1 MIGTF
6 PGKLAL
12 VEGDEVDVDL
22 EIAGGRLRLTTGV
35 SEIGAWPLDACLVTA
50 LPTGAYELTLDGER
64 VAFSPD
70 HPDAFSAVVAR
81 MAPVEP
87 PPPSTGYDL
96 EAALDQ
102 VLGGDASYEV
112 PGLVEESAAEIAVTL
127 EALFATAYP
136 DYEIDE
142 DVDEPLDAHPESD
155 LGVASEPI
163 VEPPSVPTPPP
174 SIIEVVEEV
183 VESDPA
189 PLPDPIPSPPA
200 VAGDAGFDLW
210 SATPAGEEE
219 IDESVEPL
227 VDVSSW
233 VGEVQDVPVWT
244 PPPVAEDDGTEPE
257 PLEEAEPVGEVDPLD
272 RVDPIRIE
280 SPFPERSELGAR
292 WRPGSVEAGEDP
304 EDGEVF
310 DVAEGDDDA
319 AGTGFDTSDSDVYR
333 ADEPDDVGLPEA
345 WRIDE
350 LVDVADDADDDV
362 AADDLSD
369 AVDDLA
375 ADGDTPDGGYRPPTG
390 RNGGFGTGGPPG
402 GWQERPAPRSP
413 DFGGDSAY
421 PERGLRRGS
430 EFDLEGAAAS
440 AGYSMPGDQVEMEE
454 VVERIPAR
462 RGMGGIFSKS
472 AGERFSAVSGALRDQ
487 PELDEDDDLGSVA
500 DQILASQEQLRSGSK
515 VVRFTPALVKKV
527 TIGLVILTIV
537 GGFVLITPTVI
548 GFLVDRVQSEVEV
561 ASPATTVPSGG
572 STVAPTPSTTVPENE
587 TTTGGIAVVD
597 SRPVFELDAAGF
609 VDRWN
614 DTGSRVAESLV
625 IDDVP
630 AVGAFGLG
638 FTRFLGME
646 GVVDDGGLMDSYTV
660 VVDPLGDP
668 QDDQLGIQAFGVAI
682 NVAEP
687 EATGPELS
695 SILLDM
701 GLDVANPV
709 VEGLGGSTARNGV
722 IYALEYDEE
731 RQLIR
736 LTVSAGSSSSQPED
750 PTP

>member
-81 MAPVEP
+81 MTPVES
-87 PPPSTGYDL
+87 PPSTTGYDL

-102 VLGGDASYEV
+102 VLGGNSTYEV

-136 DYEIDE
+136 DYDLEDE
-142 DVDEPLDAHPESD
+142 DEPD
-155 LGVASEPI
+155 LEFEDPLAPAI
-163 VEPPSVPTPPP
+163 
-174 SIIEVVEEV
+174 
-183 VESDPA
+183 ESDPVPDGSRA
-189 PLPDPIPSPPA
+189 AADVAVPTERLPEPEPAPDPIPIPPA
-200 VAGDAGFDLW
+200 APQGDPVDIW
-210 SATPAGEEE
+210 SASP
-219 IDESVEPL
+219 DVPVEPEADDRAAEPM
-227 VDVSSW
+227 VDVSGW
-233 VGEVQDVPVWT
+233 VGEDHDVPVWSPEVVGDEADHT
-244 PPPVAEDDGTEPE
+244 GAVAE
-257 PLEEAEPVGEVDPLD
+257 
-272 RVDPIRIE
+272 
-280 SPFPERSELGAR
+280 PFTADSLPADRSELGAR
-292 WRPGSVEAGEDP
+292 WRPGAVEPDETD
-304 EDGEVF
+304 EV
-310 DVAEGDDDA
+310 
-319 AGTGFDTSDSDVYR
+319 AGTHDDLYR
-333 ADEPDDVGLPEA
+333 ADEPEDVGVPSSWRVSEMLDATAHTPEPAEASLDQEIDDVLGHEPSG
-345 WRIDE
+345 DE
-350 LVDVADDADDDV
+350 HPGDEEADDE
-362 AADDLSD
+362 D
-369 AVDDLA
+369 AI
-375 ADGDTPDGGYRPPTG
+375 GRGYGQLPPSE
-390 RNGGFGTGGPPG
+390 RDNGFGRGGPPG
-402 GWQERPAPRSP
+402 GWPVRPAPRSP
-413 DFGGDSAY
+413 EFGDTGVGPD
-421 PERGLRRGS
+421 RGFTRGS

-440 AGYSMPGDQVEMEE
+440 AGYSMPDDDVEMEE
-454 VVERIPAR
+454 IVERIPAR

-472 AGERFSAVSGALRDQ
+472 AGERFSAVAGAMRDHTDS
-487 PELDEDDDLGSVA
+487 DEDEDTVSVA

-527 TIGLVILTIV
+527 TIGMVIVMIV
-537 GGFVLITPTVI
+537 AGFVLITPTVI
-548 GFLVDRVQSEVEV
+548 GFLVDRVQSEANV
-561 ASPATTVPSGG
+561 ASPATTIPIDAT
-572 STVAPTPSTTVPENE
+572 TVAPAPSTTVPADQ
-587 TTTGGIAVVD
+587 TTAGGIEVVD
-597 SRPVFELDAAGF
+597 AQPVFQLDSAEF

-625 IDDVP
+625 IGDAP
-630 AVGAFGLG
+630 EVGPFGLG
-638 FTRFLGME
+638 FTRYLGME
-646 GVVDDGGLMDSYTV
+646 GIVSDGGLIESYTV

-709 VEGLGGSTARNGV
+709 VEGLGGSTSRNDV
-722 IYALEYDEE
+722 TYALEYDGE

-736 LTVSAGSSSSQPED
+736 LTITSGTAVRTDTTAP
-750 PTP
+750 

>member
-50 LPTGAYELTLDGER
+50 LPSGAYELTLDGER

-81 MAPVEP
+81 MTPVEAP
-87 PPPSTGYDL
+87 PPAAGYDL

-102 VLGGDASYEV
+102 VLGGNASYQV
-112 PGLVEESAAEIAVTL
+112 PGLAEESAAEIAVTL

-142 DVDEPLDAHPESD
+142 ETDDEVVTAVYADLYAAPEPAVDPTSAPSPSQPDPSQPEID
-155 LGVASEPI
+155 EVLASEPD
-163 VEPPSVPTPPP
+163 PVPVT
-174 SIIEVVEEV
+174 
-183 VESDPA
+183 
-189 PLPDPIPSPPA
+189 DPITAPPA

-210 SATPAGEEE
+210 SGAPTAPPEAESDHPAVAP
-219 IDESVEPL
+219 SF
-227 VDVSSW
+227 DVSGW
-233 VGEVQDVPVWT
+233 VGEDQDVPVWT
-244 PPPVAEDDGTEPE
+244 PSHVAEAGVAGVAD
-257 PLEEAEPVGEVDPLD
+257 
-272 RVDPIRIE
+272 VDPIEIE
-280 SPFPERSELGAR
+280 TPLPARSELGAR
-292 WRPGSVEAGEDP
+292 WRPGAVEDDE
-304 EDGEVF
+304 
-310 DVAEGDDDA
+310 DVAA
-319 AGTGFDTSDSDVYR
+319 TGFGSSDHEYQ
-333 ADEPDDVGLPEA
+333 ADEPEDVDLTDSWRASHLLEGTEQVPEAVEALLDQDVDPDDTVVDHESDDV
-345 WRIDE
+345 
-350 LVDVADDADDDV
+350 
-362 AADDLSD
+362 
-369 AVDDLA
+369 
-375 ADGDTPDGGYRPPTG
+375 PDNEDMPGGGRAHPAPNG
-390 RNGGFGTGGPPG
+390 RNGGFGTGGSPG
-402 GWQERPAPRSP
+402 GWQDRPAPRSP
-413 DFGGDSAY
+413 DFGGDGAY
-421 PERGLRRGS
+421 PERGIRRGS

-440 AGYSMPGDQVEMEE
+440 AGYSTPGDQVEMED

-472 AGERFSAVSGALRDQ
+472 AGERFSAVAGAIRDQ
-487 PELDEDDDLGSVA
+487 PELDEDDDSVSVA

-515 VVRFTPALVKKV
+515 VVRFTPALVKRI
-527 TIGLVILTIV
+527 TIGLVIFSIV
-537 GGFVLITPTVI
+537 AGFVLITPTVI
-548 GFLVDRVQSEVEV
+548 GFLVDRVQAEAEVEV
-561 ASPATTVPSGG
+561 PATTIPAGG
-572 STVAPTPSTTVPENE
+572 TVAPSTTVPEDE
-587 TTTGGIAVVD
+587 TTTGGIEVVD
-597 SRPVFELDAAGF
+597 SRPVFELDSAGF

-614 DTGSRVAESLV
+614 DTGSRVTDSLV
-625 IDDVP
+625 IEDAP

-638 FTRFLGME
+638 FTRYLGLE
-646 GVVDDGGLMDSYTV
+646 GMVGDGGLIDSYTV

-701 GLDVANPV
+701 GLDVGNPV
-709 VEGLGGSTARNGV
+709 VEGLGGSTSRNGV
-722 IYALEYDEE
+722 TYALEYDDQ

-736 LTVSAGSSSSQPED
+736 LTVSSGDSALQPETS
-750 PTP
+750 TP